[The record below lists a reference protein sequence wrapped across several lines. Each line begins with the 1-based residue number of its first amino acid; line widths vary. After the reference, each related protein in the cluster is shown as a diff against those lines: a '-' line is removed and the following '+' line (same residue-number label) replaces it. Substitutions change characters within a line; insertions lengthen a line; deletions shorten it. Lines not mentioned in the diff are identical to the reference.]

1 MSLKSRILI
10 GYGAILMII
19 GLVVLWAVV
28 HIVELG
34 KAGEAILSENYR
46 SIHAAEN
53 MINLLERQERGLL
66 LVVLGEK
73 AAGRELVR
81 ENGEQFRHW
90 LSRAADNITVAGERE
105 LVAELSGR
113 ADRARKA
120 FLDFSDDPEPAKD
133 ARYRRYREALLPQ
146 LEELRAQC
154 GELRRINENTMV
166 AASRE
171 AHRLAGRAFWSTTTV
186 MAVAILLA
194 LIFSFFLADRI
205 VRPVR
210 RFMEASR
217 QISSGDYAVQVPE
230 NSKDE
235 LGVLGIEFNRMAN
248 QLGRYHEMN
257 IDKIIMEKNKGQAIL
272 SSIEDALIVLDTG
285 LVVTAVNPAAR
296 SLLHLAAQGSEGLR
310 IEEVLP
316 DAELVAQ
323 IRQTI
328 LDGVPPGL
336 PDERRVLSLQ
346 SAGETRYFLTS
357 VTAVRGR
364 ERDLSGVVLMLRD
377 ITRLKEVER
386 MKSEF
391 VMAASHELRT
401 PLTGLSMSVELLTE
415 GLAAKLPERERELLK
430 AAREEVHR
438 MKALVDDLLSLSRLE
453 AGRIEMDF
461 ETVPVATVLEHA
473 VSVFRNQAEMKG
485 VELVCELPAAPVEVR
500 LDANKIAWVLTNL
513 LSNALR
519 YVGTGGRVVLSAGES
534 VSHAWFSVLDDGPG
548 IPVEYQGRIFQ
559 KFIQVKGQEGGGSGL
574 GLAICKEIVRAH
586 GGTIWVE
593 SGPGKGSEFRFQLPK
608 G

>member
-1 MSLKSRILI
+1 MSLKTRILI
-10 GYGAILMII
+10 GYGAILLII

-34 KAGEAILSENYR
+34 KASEAILSENYR

-53 MINLLERQERGLL
+53 MINLLEQQERGLL
-66 LVVLGEK
+66 LIVLGEK
-73 AAGRELVR
+73 TTGRVLVH
-81 ENGEQFRHW
+81 ENGEQFRQW
-90 LSRAADNITVAGERE
+90 LERAADNITVKGERE
-105 LVAELSGR
+105 LLAEISSRAGR
-113 ADRARKA
+113 ARER
-120 FLDFSDDPEPAKD
+120 FMVFSDDPEPAQTV
-133 ARYRRYREALLPQ
+133 RYSRYQTELLPE
-146 LEELRAQC
+146 LEGLRAQC
-154 GELRRINENTMV
+154 SELRRINENTMV

-171 AHRLAGRAFWSTTTV
+171 AHRLAGRAFWSTTLV
-186 MAVAILLA
+186 MIIAILLA
-194 LIFSFFLADRI
+194 LVFSFFLADRI
-205 VRPVR
+205 VQPVR

-217 QISSGDYAVQVPE
+217 RVSCGDFAVQVPE
-230 NSKDE
+230 NTEDE
-235 LGVLGIEFNRMAN
+235 LGALGIEFNRMVN

-257 IDKIIMEKNKGQAIL
+257 IDKVIMEKNKGEAIL
-272 SSIEDALIVLDTG
+272 TSIEDALIVLDTG

-296 SLLHLAAQGSEGLR
+296 DLLRLAAPGDEGVP

-316 DAELVAQ
+316 DAELVTR
-323 IRQTI
+323 IRKTI
-328 LDGVPPGL
+328 HDGVPPG
-336 PDERRVLSLQ
+336 PSDEQRILSLQ
-346 SAGETRYFLTS
+346 SAGEIRYYLTS

-364 ERDLSGVVLMLRD
+364 NRELTGVVLMLRD

-415 GLAAKLPERERELLK
+415 SLAGKLPERERDLLK
-430 AAREEVHR
+430 AARDEVHR
-438 MKALVDDLLSLSRLE
+438 MNSLVDDLLSLSRLE

-461 ETVPVATVLEHA
+461 EMVPVATVLEHA
-473 VSVFRNQAEMKG
+473 VSVFRNQTEMKG
-485 VELVCELPAAPVEVR
+485 ISLVCEFPVEPMEVR

-513 LSNALR
+513 ISNALR
-519 YVGTGGRVVLSAGES
+519 YVGAGGRVVLSAGGS
-534 VSHAWFSVLDDGPG
+534 SSHAWFSVLDDGPG
-548 IPVEYQGRIFQ
+548 IPKEYQGRIFQ

-593 SGPGKGSEFRFQLPK
+593 SEPGKGSEFRFQLPK